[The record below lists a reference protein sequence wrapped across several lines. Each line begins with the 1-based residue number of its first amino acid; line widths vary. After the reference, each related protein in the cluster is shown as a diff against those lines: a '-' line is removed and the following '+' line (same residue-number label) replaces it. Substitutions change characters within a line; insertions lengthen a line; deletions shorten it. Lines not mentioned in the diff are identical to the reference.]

1 MWYIQKKAKVY
12 FIEGRFGSKVAV
24 YFVSVSLA
32 YNAPSICPRQ
42 NAPATAYSAP
52 NKQDGPTRTSTAVCT
67 AAAQAM
73 NARRIERVVP

>member
-1 MWYIQKKAKVY
+1 MIKSCGI
-12 FIEGRFGSKVAV
+12 FCL
-24 YFVSVSLA
+24 SVSLV

-42 NAPATAYSAP
+42 NAYATAFIAP
-52 NKQDGPTRTSTAVCT
+52 NKQDGSNRTSTAVCT